1 MSLIHISLWH
11 YFFAIV
17 SYSVVKTILLSVKI
31 LFRRIFIDYL
41 LNYWELRSKILAIK
55 LSYPFSRIFLYLSDS
70 FSKISSRLFL
80 TKISFTELKFKIF
93 CPHYWIVFQHELAE
107 AKKLA
112 MLYWGVD
119 LFNYLIILL
128 RSAKTQS
135 PKIGLKELKDPLFA
149 EIPLLSSNA
158 LGKLKMSSVSIKK

>member
-1 MSLIHISLWH
+1 
-11 YFFAIV
+11 
-17 SYSVVKTILLSVKI
+17 
-31 LFRRIFIDYL
+31 
-41 LNYWELRSKILAIK
+41 
-55 LSYPFSRIFLYLSDS
+55 
-70 FSKISSRLFL
+70 
-80 TKISFTELKFKIF
+80 LKFKIF